1 MVGISVLAKKA
12 AGESLFMF
20 LYIMGVVSLSLG
32 VVNLVPIPPL
42 DGGKIVTETVER
54 IARRPVP
61 VRLITATTIAA
72 MGLFLVLF
80 AVLVVQD
87 FNNFIL

>member
-1 MVGISVLAKKA
+1 MLQPGRW
-12 AGESLFMF
+12 
-20 LYIMGVVSLSLG
+20 
-32 VVNLVPIPPL
+32 
-42 DGGKIVTETVER
+42 R
-54 IARRPVP
+54 IRRPVP
-61 VRLITATTIAA
+61 VRLINATTIAA

>member
-1 MVGISVLAKKA
+1 M
-12 AGESLFMF
+12 
-20 LYIMGVVSLSLG
+20 LSNYRWPGNIRQL
-32 VVNLVPIPPL
+32 
-42 DGGKIVTETVER
+42 KIVTETVER

-61 VRLITATTIAA
+61 VRLINATTIAA